1 MAGMFGSTV
10 LDVAIGLVF
19 VYLLLAIICTS
30 ANEILS
36 GLTKSRGKLLREG
49 IQQLLDNQPTSAAK
63 NNSLALF
70 EEFYKHS
77 LITSMMR
84 GNRHPA
90 YLPARTFSTVL
101 VDILAKDR
109 VGRVDVAGIEKGLE
123 ALPDGDVKESLLA
136 LVQSTE
142 DEVGEVQ
149 LAIEGWFE
157 DAMDR
162 VSGWY
167 KRKTQIWTVLLAIA
181 ITVLSNADTLQIA
194 RRLWQDPVLRS
205 AVVEE
210 AKNRAQKPRPD
221 VTVEYP
227 NPDDPTNPQITSTNE
242 GNTVSPE
249 EQALLGQVL
258 GWQNALQDKSAR
270 AWVERILGWL
280 LTILAICL
288 GAPFWFDTLNRF
300 VNIRNAGRTPGEK
313 DSTST
318 ATRPPPASLDKPL
331 LP

>member
-36 GLTKSRGKLLREG
+36 GVTKSRGKLLREG

-101 VDILAKDR
+101 VDILANDR

-142 DEVGEVQ
+142 DEVGDVQ

-181 ITVLSNADTLQIA
+181 VTVLSNADTLQIT

-288 GAPFWFDTLNRF
+288 GAPFWFDLLNKF
-300 VNIRNAGRTPGEK
+300 VNIRSAGKAPDEK
-313 DSTST
+313 PKKPKKPKLAPADKT
-318 ATRPPPASLDKPL
+318 A
-331 LP
+331 

>member
-36 GLTKSRGKLLREG
+36 GLTKSRGKLLKEG
-49 IQQLLDNQPTSAAK
+49 IQQLLGNQPTSAAK

-70 EEFYKHS
+70 EDFYKHS

-109 VGRVDVAGIEKGLE
+109 VGRVDVASIEKGLE
-123 ALPDGDVKESLLA
+123 ALPDGEVKESLLA
-136 LVQSTE
+136 LIQSTE

-167 KRKTQIWTVLLAIA
+167 KRRTQIWTVLLAIA
-181 ITVLSNADTLQIA
+181 ITVLSNADTLQIT

-249 EQALLGQVL
+249 EQVLLGQVL

-288 GAPFWFDTLNRF
+288 GAPFWFDLLNKF
-300 VNIRNAGRTPGEK
+300 VNIRSAGKAPDEK
-313 DSTST
+313 PKKPKKPKLAPADKT
-318 ATRPPPASLDKPL
+318 A
-331 LP
+331 

>member
-36 GLTKSRGKLLREG
+36 ALTKSRGNLLREG
-49 IQQLLDNQPTSAAK
+49 IQQLLGNQPTSAAK
-63 NNSLALF
+63 NNTEALF
-70 EEFYKHS
+70 EDFYKHS

-84 GNRHPA
+84 GSRHPA

-101 VDILAKDR
+101 VDILSKERA
-109 VGRVDVAGIEKGLE
+109 GRVDVADIEAGLR
-123 ALPDGDVKESLLA
+123 ALPDGDVKQSLLA
-136 LVQSTE
+136 LIQSTE
-142 DEVGEVQ
+142 AEVGDVQ

-167 KRKTQIWTVLLAIA
+167 KRKTQIWTVLLALA
-181 ITVLSNADTLQIA
+181 ITLLSNADTLQIA

-210 AKNRAQKPRPD
+210 AKNRAQKPRPS

-227 NPDDPTNPQITSTNE
+227 NPDDPTNPQITSNE

-258 GWQNALQDKSAR
+258 GWENAFKDRSGR
-270 AWVERILGWL
+270 AWVERILGWV

-288 GAPFWFDTLNRF
+288 GAPFWFDLLNKF
-300 VNIRNAGRTPGEK
+300 VNIRSAGKSPDEK
-313 DSTST
+313 PKKPKKQKLAPADKT
-318 ATRPPPASLDKPL
+318 A
-331 LP
+331 

>member
-36 GLTKSRGKLLREG
+36 GLTKARGKLLKQG
-49 IQQLLDNQPTSAAK
+49 IEQLLGNQPTSAAK
-63 NNSLALF
+63 NNNLALL
-70 EEFYKHS
+70 EDFYNHS

-84 GNRHPA
+84 GSRHPA
-90 YLPARTFSTVL
+90 YLPARTFSTVV

-109 VGRVDVAGIEKGLE
+109 AGRIEMADIETGLK
-123 ALPDGDVKESLLA
+123 ALPDGDVKQSLLA
-136 LVQSTE
+136 LVQSSAR
-142 DEVGEVQ
+142 EVGEVQ
-149 LAIEGWFE
+149 LAIEGWFG

-162 VSGWY
+162 VTGWY
-167 KRKTQIWTVLLAIA
+167 KRKTQIWTVFVAIA
-181 ITVLSNADTLQIA
+181 ITLLSNADSLQIT

-210 AKNRAQKPRPD
+210 AKNRAQKPRPS

-227 NPDDPTNPQITSTNE
+227 DPNDPTNPQVTTNNE

-249 EQALLGQVL
+249 ERALLGQVL
-258 GWQNALQDKSAR
+258 GWQNALQDQSLR
-270 AWVERILGWL
+270 AWVERILGWV

-288 GAPFWFDTLNRF
+288 GAPFWFDLLNKF
-300 VNIRNAGRTPGEK
+300 VNIRSAGKAPDEK
-313 DSTST
+313 PKKPKKEKLAPADKT
-318 ATRPPPASLDKPL
+318 A
-331 LP
+331 

>member
-288 GAPFWFDTLNRF
+288 GAPFWFDLLNKF
-300 VNIRNAGRTPGEK
+300 VNIRSAGKAPDEK
-313 DSTST
+313 PKKPKKPKLAPADKT
-318 ATRPPPASLDKPL
+318 A
-331 LP
+331 

>member
-30 ANEILS
+30 ANEILA
-36 GLTKSRGKLLREG
+36 GLTKSRGNLLKEG
-49 IQQLLDNQPTSAAK
+49 IQQLIGNQSTSAAK
-63 NNSLALF
+63 NNPLALF
-70 EEFYKHS
+70 EDFYKHS
-77 LITSMMR
+77 LITSLMR

-101 VDILAKDR
+101 VDILTKDR
-109 VGRVDVAGIEKGLE
+109 TGQIDVSGIEAGLK
-123 ALPDGDVKESLLA
+123 ALPDGDVKQSLLA
-136 LVQSTE
+136 LVHSTAQ
-142 DEVGEVQ
+142 EVGEVQ
-149 LAIEGWFE
+149 LSIEGWFE

-167 KRKTQIWTVLLAIA
+167 KRKTQVWTVLVALAI
-181 ITVLSNADTLQIA
+181 TLLSNADTIQIA

-210 AKNRAQKPRPD
+210 AKTRAQKPRPS

-227 NPDDPTNPQITSTNE
+227 DPDDPTNPQVTANQ

-258 GWQNALQDKSAR
+258 GWQNAMQDTSKR
-270 AWVERILGWL
+270 AWLERILGWF

-288 GAPFWFDTLNRF
+288 GAPFWFDLLNKF
-300 VNIRNAGRTPGEK
+300 VNIRSAGKSPDEK
-313 DSTST
+313 PKKPEKPKLAPADKT
-318 ATRPPPASLDKPL
+318 A
-331 LP
+331 

>member
-109 VGRVDVAGIEKGLE
+109 VGRVNVAGIEKGLE

-142 DEVGEVQ
+142 DEVGEIQ

-270 AWVERILGWL
+270 AWIERILGWL

-288 GAPFWFDTLNRF
+288 GAPFWFDLLNKF
-300 VNIRNAGRTPGEK
+300 VNIRSAGKAPDEK
-313 DSTST
+313 PKKPKKPKLAPADKT
-318 ATRPPPASLDKPL
+318 A
-331 LP
+331 

>member
-36 GLTKSRGKLLREG
+36 GLTKARGKLLREG

-109 VGRVDVAGIEKGLE
+109 VGRVNVAGIEKGLE

-142 DEVGEVQ
+142 DEVGEIQ

-270 AWVERILGWL
+270 AWIERILGWL

-288 GAPFWFDTLNRF
+288 GAPFWFDLLNKF
-300 VNIRNAGRTPGEK
+300 VNIRSAGKAPDEK
-313 DSTST
+313 PKKPKKPKLAPADKT
-318 ATRPPPASLDKPL
+318 A
-331 LP
+331 

>member
-36 GLTKSRGKLLREG
+36 GVTKSRGKLLREG

-142 DEVGEVQ
+142 DEVGDVQ

-181 ITVLSNADTLQIA
+181 VTVLSNADTLQIT

-288 GAPFWFDTLNRF
+288 GAPFWFDLLNKF
-300 VNIRNAGRTPGEK
+300 VNIRSAGKAPDEK
-313 DSTST
+313 PKKPKKPKLAPADKT
-318 ATRPPPASLDKPL
+318 A
-331 LP
+331 

>member
-49 IQQLLDNQPTSAAK
+49 IQQLLDNQPTCAAK
-63 NNSLALF
+63 NNSLAMF

-288 GAPFWFDTLNRF
+288 GAPFWFDLLNKF
-300 VNIRNAGRTPGEK
+300 VNIRSAGKAPDEK
-313 DSTST
+313 PKKPKKPKLAPADKT
-318 ATRPPPASLDKPL
+318 A
-331 LP
+331 

>member
-36 GLTKSRGKLLREG
+36 GVTKSRGKLLREG

-181 ITVLSNADTLQIA
+181 VTVLSNADTLQIT

-288 GAPFWFDTLNRF
+288 GAPFWFDLLNKF
-300 VNIRNAGRTPGEK
+300 VNIRSAGKAPDEK
-313 DSTST
+313 PKKPKKPKLAPADKT
-318 ATRPPPASLDKPL
+318 A
-331 LP
+331 